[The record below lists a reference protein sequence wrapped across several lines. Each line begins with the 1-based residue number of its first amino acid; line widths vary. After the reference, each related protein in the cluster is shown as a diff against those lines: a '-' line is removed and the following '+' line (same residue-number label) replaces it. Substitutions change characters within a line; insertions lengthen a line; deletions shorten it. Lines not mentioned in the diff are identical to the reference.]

1 MYKNRICSSWGICT
15 RAPSVRR
22 KPAKAGE
29 LIEGTGKGVLC
40 RTGGINVNKRQGWQK
55 TAIIVIAVSLIMTF
69 FMIRSANK
77 FMNEVNQAYAN
88 LVISDVDLSQVP
100 DGVHS
105 GSFDV
110 RIVAADVKVEV
121 QSGRIESIEIVRH
134 SHGRGAAAE
143 AVTQSVLQTQSL
155 SVDAVSGATMS
166 SKVILKA
173 IENAL
178 TGAALRGN
186 GDAQA
191 GTPAGQAGTADG
203 RTGTAA
209 G

>member
-1 MYKNRICSSWGICT
+1 MDK
-15 RAPSVRR
+15 R
-22 KPAKAGE
+22 KG
-29 LIEGTGKGVLC
+29 
-40 RTGGINVNKRQGWQK
+40 RQQ
-55 TAIIVIAVSLIMTF
+55 TAILVIVVSLVMTF

-77 FMNEVNQAYAN
+77 FTKELNEAYAN
-88 LVISDVDLSQVP
+88 LVINDVDLSQVP

-105 GSFDV
+105 GSFDL

-121 QSGRIESIEIVRH
+121 QGGRIKSIEIVRH
-134 SHGRGAAAE
+134 IHGRGAVAE
-143 AVTQSVLQTQSL
+143 AVTQSVLETQSL

-178 TGAALRGN
+178 TGAALRGA

-191 GTPAGQAGTADG
+191 ATADG
-203 RTGTAA
+203 QTGT
-209 G
+209 GTGTE

>member
-1 MYKNRICSSWGICT
+1 
-15 RAPSVRR
+15 
-22 KPAKAGE
+22 

-203 RTGTAA
+203 RIGASDGQAGTADGRIGASDGQAGTADGRTGTAA